1 MYSGSGAVVRNDY
14 GVITSEHNLFG
25 GSGLTNAQ
33 AFLGFTP
40 DITDV
45 TTTVDGTHPAGL
57 SEVMETT
64 LNSDG
69 YVIPQLA
76 DNGGLTQ
83 TIALVPGSPAIDA
96 GAATCV
102 PTDQRGVTRPQGPAC
117 DIGAFEV
124 EATPVVGCS
133 FHTEGYRW
141 LACDGTT
148 WVSTLDQLEAYT
160 ANYGLRAGKY
170 RNLAISANLGDAGTD
185 LDIHSPCSIVVGS
198 PVTLTGRSVN
208 LDGRKGVQMNWGS
221 KVDANGQA
229 CILSQQGQ
237 TELKGHHTIDAN
249 DLTLKA
255 KLRARIG
262 PTSQVTAAGPLRI
275 ESLAYSKDGRA
286 EIATMRPSLRN
297 RYSCGV
303 RTPLRSATGP
313 CRRYRGCQH
322 SVEQSAGSS
331 TVLQYQSQ
339 VQAGGALNLKSGGSA
354 RIAGRVL
361 VTTPDTLTMNAKNA
375 ARCTVAASASI
386 SYASKAGNCAGKLP

>member
-1 MYSGSGAVVRNDY
+1 MEA
-14 GVITSEHNLFG
+14 
-25 GSGLTNAQ
+25 
-33 AFLGFTP
+33 
-40 DITDV
+40 
-45 TTTVDGTHPAGL
+45 TVDPYGNTVPR
-57 SEVMETT
+57 
-64 LNSDG
+64 
-69 YVIPQLA
+69 LA
-76 DNGGLTQ
+76 DNGGPTP
-83 TIALVPGSPAIDA
+83 TIALVAGSPAIDA

-124 EATPVVGCS
+124 IVPPPVACS

-148 WVSTLDQLEAYT
+148 WVSTLDQLETYK
-160 ANYGLRAGKY
+160 ANYGLHAGKY

-255 KLRARIG
+255 KLRARVG
-262 PTSQVTAAGPLRI
+262 PTSQVSVAGPLRI
-275 ESLAYSKDGRA
+275 ESLAYNTDGRA
-286 EIATMRPSLRN
+286 EIRNDAAVAAESLFMRGPYAAVIGN
-297 RYSCGV
+297 RAAV
-303 RTPLRSATGP
+303 NVTGDVNIL
-313 CRRYRGCQH
+313 
-322 SVEQSAGSS
+322 SNNLAGSS
-331 TVLQYQSQ
+331 SVLQYQSQ

-361 VTTPDTLTMNAKNA
+361 VNTPDTLTMNAKNA